1 MAKAPETLTEE
12 QMEERTNAHPMA
24 VPFLWLGRETTI
36 KNFMWF
42 PIAGMVICIALG
54 LIYPP
59 HHKAPW
65 DKFFGSWAAIG
76 FVAYSFVVLS
86 AGPLFKLLARDEDYY
101 GEGGLPDPEYSTEA
115 SHHKESH
122 GGDHHD

>member
-1 MAKAPETLTEE
+1 MAKTPETLTEAE
-12 QMEERTNAHPMA
+12 LEERTNAHPMA
-24 VPFLWLGRETTI
+24 VPFLWLGREATI
-36 KNFMWF
+36 KNFMWL

-59 HHKAPW
+59 HHEAPW
-65 DKFFGSWAAIG
+65 DFFGSWALIG
-76 FVAYSFVVLS
+76 FAAYSFVVLS

-101 GEGGLPDPEYSTEA
+101 GEGGLPDPDHSTEG
-115 SHHKESH
+115 SH